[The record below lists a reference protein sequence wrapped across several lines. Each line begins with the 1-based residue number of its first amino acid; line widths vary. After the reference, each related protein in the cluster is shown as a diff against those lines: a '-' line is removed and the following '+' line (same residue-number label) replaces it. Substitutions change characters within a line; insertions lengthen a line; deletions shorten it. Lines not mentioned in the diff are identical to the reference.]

1 MKRTTLLATAFAAFA
16 FTACQ
21 EDATTEEQVLN
32 EVYTTIGLDS
42 ETSIESTFDDVDVI
56 VDAGM
61 EHEPGFDSNRH
72 GKRPHHDRR
81 DRVLDCAVVEKDTVN
96 QTITIDYGDGCTGPN
111 GVTRKG
117 KILVAYSGRH
127 FEIGS
132 YRIVTFEDFFVDSLQ
147 IEGTRTVTNTSAS
160 DTTEV
165 VFETSLVG
173 GKVTFSD
180 GTFATREAEHV
191 RTWYR
196 GANPDE
202 DYATLTGSASGVN
215 REGVDYTSGIINEL
229 VFKRSCREE
238 RVVIPVS
245 GVLEMTAG
253 ENTATVDFGDGTCDN
268 DVAITVNGE
277 TTTKTIEPK
286 GRIKRRR

>member
-1 MKRTTLLATAFAAFA
+1 MKRITLLATAFAAFA

-42 ETSIESTFDDVDVI
+42 ETSVESTLDDIDVI

-61 EHEPGFDSNRH
+61 DHEPAADGGRK
-72 GKRPHHDRR
+72 KRPHHDRR
-81 DRVLDCAVVEKDTVN
+81 DQILDCATVTKDTVA

-117 KILVAYSGRH
+117 KILVTYSGRH
-127 FEIGS
+127 FELGS

-147 IEGTRTVTNTSAS
+147 IEGTRTVTNISES

-165 VFETSLVG
+165 IFETSLVG
-173 GKVTFSD
+173 GKVTFGD

-196 GANPDE
+196 GANPEE
-202 DYATLTGSASGVN
+202 DLATLTGSATGTN
-215 REGVDYTSGIINEL
+215 RDGVDYISEIISEL
-229 VFKRSCREE
+229 VFKRECREE

-245 GVLEMTAG
+245 GVMEMTSG
-253 ENTATVDFGDGTCDN
+253 ENVATVDFGDGTCDN
-268 DVAITVNGE
+268 EVTVTINGE

-286 GRIKRRR
+286 GRIKRRK